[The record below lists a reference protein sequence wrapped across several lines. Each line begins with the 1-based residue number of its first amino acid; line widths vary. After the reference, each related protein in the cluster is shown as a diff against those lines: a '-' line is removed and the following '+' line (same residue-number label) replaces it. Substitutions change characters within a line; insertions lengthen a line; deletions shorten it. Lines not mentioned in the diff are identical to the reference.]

1 MFQLQRVRRPQTP
14 SVPDM
19 TTYAAAFLA
28 CRQQQ
33 VPRAGNPPWPHA
45 SRRPFACIP
54 QISVPEPQR
63 GNGIG
68 SPVTY
73 KQCSVRRK
81 AGAAGIVFPGCP
93 GAGYGVLHRP
103 SGISTAQQRH
113 RIAVFQN
120 DRGQIPRQEYDLPGA
135 AARGKRNA
143 LRVAP
148 WLPVIQP
155 AEKDAVRAQIRPD
168 EGIPIRA
175 SPRPSGRGLRV
186 PETPAKA
193 HVPPAPSKTH
203 PHCRSSS
210 RVRRPQ
216 RCADGTAPYPAPR
229 TVRRS
234 VNQTVRQRAAVQRL
248 LPACSQPA

>member
-1 MFQLQRVRRPQTP
+1 MHVPASACPQAADPFRPRYDYIR
-14 SVPDM
+14 SRFFWH
-19 TTYAAAFLA
+19 AANSRF
-28 CRQQQ
+28 
-33 VPRAGNPPWPHA
+33 PRAGNPPWPHA

-143 LRVAP
+143 LRVAHGCP
-148 WLPVIQP
+148 SSSRQKRRCP
-155 AEKDAVRAQIRPD
+155 RPD
-168 EGIPIRA
+168 PPRRRHPHPA

-193 HVPPAPSKTH
+193 HVPPGSIQNTSP
-203 PHCRSSS
+203 
-210 RVRRPQ
+210 
-216 RCADGTAPYPAPR
+216 
-229 TVRRS
+229 
-234 VNQTVRQRAAVQRL
+234 
-248 LPACSQPA
+248 LP